1 MTPPIGLEVPMHKDW
16 AGIQGLYTRFY
27 AWLLRRMPSERQRL
41 LAATILAGALCGP
54 AAAADGSTAE
64 KCSGRSVLEQRL
76 QASGAIPRGLQTPI
90 NTGHN
95 RTSNRFQTG
104 RNEDRE
110 QRRRSP
116 VNVNKFLS
124 RR

>member
-64 KCSGRSVLEQRL
+64 KML
-76 QASGAIPRGLQTPI
+76 
-90 NTGHN
+90 
-95 RTSNRFQTG
+95 
-104 RNEDRE
+104 RE
-110 QRRRSP
+110 
-116 VNVNKFLS
+116 KCA
-124 RR
+124 